1 MKNLHR
7 FHKCTHILTLSI
19 FIPFSVTSIDFFF
32 NPLDLLKVDGLTSAW
47 FWTEKEWFYSNLF
60 CS

>member
-32 NPLDLLKVDGLTSAW
+32 QSIGLI
-47 FWTEKEWFYSNLF
+47 EG
-60 CS
+60 